1 MLDKTK
7 SYTLLE
13 SDLLDRSL
21 QQSLAVVYQNRVLNN
36 PQFSWIFYL
45 NIYLCEHS
53 RGGWKQTV
61 ERRSLNIK

>member
-13 SDLLDRSL
+13 SDLLGRSL

-45 NIYLCEHS
+45 NIYFCEHS
-53 RGGWKQTV
+53 RGG
-61 ERRSLNIK
+61 

>member
-36 PQFSWIFYL
+36 PQLAGSFIWTYIFV
-45 NIYLCEHS
+45 N
-53 RGGWKQTV
+53 TV
-61 ERRSLNIK
+61 KRAES

>member
-1 MLDKTK
+1 MLDKIK
-7 SYTLLE
+7 SYTPLE

-45 NIYLCEHS
+45 NTYIFVN
-53 RGGWKQTV
+53 TV
-61 ERRSLNIK
+61 EGAKS

>member
-45 NIYLCEHS
+45 NTYIFVN
-53 RGGWKQTV
+53 TV
-61 ERRSLNIK
+61 EGAKS

>member
-7 SYTLLE
+7 SYALLE

-45 NIYLCEHS
+45 NTYIFVN
-53 RGGWKQTV
+53 TV
-61 ERRSLNIK
+61 EGAKS

>member
-13 SDLLDRSL
+13 ADLLGRSL

-36 PQFSWIFYL
+36 PQFSWIFYM
-45 NIYLCEHS
+45 NIYFCEHCQ
-53 RGGWKQTV
+53 GGWKLTV
-61 ERRSLNIK
+61 KGCLLNIK